1 MGKLRFR
8 DREDAG
14 QQLGAELRSY
24 AKERPIVIAVP
35 AGGVPVGFEVARALG
50 APLDVWVVKKIG
62 VPWHPELGVG
72 AIAEGGQLS
81 ISRSLIDDIGL
92 TGVELAQATETKRR
106 EVAEQVKK
114 LRSDR
119 LRPVVRGRM
128 VVLVDDGID
137 TGGTILAAIEAIR
150 AENPKLIVL
159 AVPVA
164 PPNVLGQ
171 LGARVDRLV
180 CLHTP
185 TDLHAIG
192 LWYDDFPPVPDEYV
206 VQLLERARRSHPGA
220 ELTGSHASANRPQL
234 VR

>member
-24 AKERPIVIAVP
+24 AKERPIVIALP
-35 AGGVPVGFEVARALG
+35 SGGVPVGFEVARALG

-81 ISRSLIDDIGL
+81 ISRNLIDDIGL
-92 TGVELAQATETKRR
+92 TGVELAQVTEIKRR
-106 EVAEQVKK
+106 EVADQVKK
-114 LRSDR
+114 LRDQR

-128 VVLVDDGID
+128 VVLVDDGIE
-137 TGGTILAAIEAIR
+137 TGATIQAAIEAIR

-164 PPNVLGQ
+164 PPHVLGQ
-171 LGARVDRLV
+171 LGSRVDRLV

-185 TDLHAIG
+185 TELHAIG
-192 LWYDDFPPVPDEYV
+192 LWYDDFPSVPDEYV
-206 VQLLERARRSHPGA
+206 MQLLDKGRRAHPGP
-220 ELTGSHASANRPQL
+220 ELSSHTAANRPQL